1 MNDNM
6 LQTAE
11 PIQKL
16 WHADLRL
23 LTFTLPEP
31 LPNMTLLECA
41 TRLVVG
47 VVNAGKII
55 V

>member
-1 MNDNM
+1 MIICYKLRNPSRNYGM
-6 LQTAE
+6 QTY
-11 PIQKL
+11 
-16 WHADLRL
+16 DLI
-23 LTFTLPEP
+23 FTLPEP
-31 LPNMTLLECA
+31 FPNMTLLECA